1 MPHAYTEDQLV
12 EQPAIGL
19 FAELGWAVV
28 CAEEEMFGAPSP
40 HPSPTG
46 RGSEGEGRVALGRE
60 TKGEVVLVSLLR
72 AALTRLNSALPP
84 EAVTA
89 AVDELTRDRSAMGL
103 PAANREIYRLLKD
116 GIAVSIADPEA
127 PPSSPALL
135 PKEEG
140 RAAFPSTSGR
150 GSKGEGS
157 RRSGGQQTVRVR
169 VIDWENPAAND
180 FLLVSQFSVTGA
192 LYTCRPDLVGF
203 VNGLPLVVIELK
215 KPGVPARAAFDEN
228 LTHYKAEIPQ
238 LFWFNALLIASNGTD
253 SRVGSLTAD
262 WERFFEWKRIE
273 REDEPRRVSL
283 EVMLRGTCDRSRL
296 LDLVEN
302 FTLFSEH
309 KAGLAKIIGQNH
321 QVLGVNAAIASLHRI
336 RPALA
341 DPATLVPNP
350 LPEVEGQ
357 YRGGLQWSGLVDRA
371 RELRQKQTPAEDVVW
386 ELLRDRRFE
395 GLKFRRQHQI
405 GNYIADFCCA
415 EHRLDVEVDGDVHRS
430 PDVIAKDAQRD
441 AYLSSLGY
449 RVLRFKNQFVLDQP
463 EEFLRQVAAAA
474 QLPSTSGRGA
484 GGEGNTPSPNGIGVF
499 WQTQGSGKSFSMVF
513 FAQKVLR
520 KVAGNWTFVVVTDR
534 VELDDQIA
542 KTFKAVGA
550 VSEAEGDQCHA
561 ASGAHLREL
570 LRGNHRYVFTLIH
583 KFQPE
588 KVRAE
593 TPSSPALLPEG
604 EGGETPQYRGGLQY
618 AGLVERAREFRKDQT
633 PAEEIAWEL
642 LRDRRFEGLKFRR
655 EHQINNYIAD
665 FFCAEH
671 RLDIELDGGIHK
683 SPVVME
689 KDAVRD
695 AMLRSLGFKV
705 LRFSNQ
711 IVLENPEEFL
721 RQIGLALNLP
731 STSGKGAGGEGHR
744 KMPVLCDR
752 PDVIVLTDEAHRS
765 QYDTLALNMRA
776 ALPKALFLAFTG
788 TPLIAGEE
796 RTKDLFGDYVSI
808 YDFQQSV
815 EDGATVP
822 LFYENRTPELQLVN
836 PDLNDDIYNLIEAAE
851 LDPEQEAKLEQELSR
866 QYHILTRDD
875 RLETVAKD
883 IVRHFLGRG
892 FVGKAMVVSIDKA
905 TALKMHDKVRAHWA
919 AELERVQKEL
929 GHLDL
934 TAERKTELLDR
945 LKVLQMMDM
954 ALIVSPGQ
962 NEIEQMNRQG
972 LNIIPHR
979 ERMNREALD
988 EKFKDT
994 DDPLRIV
1001 FLCAM
1006 WLTGFDAPICST
1018 VYLDK
1023 PMRNHTLMQTIAR
1036 ANRVFPGKHSGMIVD
1051 YANVFASLE
1060 KALAIYGAGK
1070 DGKNPVR
1077 DKAKLVA
1084 DLRRA
1089 VDAATTFCA
1098 TRQVILP
1105 AIEQL
1110 PVGSLERLQR
1120 IDNAVN
1126 ALISPDPLR
1135 REFLGHERIV
1145 GTLFGAV
1152 KPDPAA
1158 LGFAGRVAT
1167 LTAIA
1172 AAIRTKLNP
1181 NPADITEVMGDIGK
1195 LLDASITGVDM
1206 PAKPAPV
1213 MDLSKIDFEALRSR
1227 FKESKHKNTDLE
1239 VLKAAIRAQ
1248 LEKLIRL
1255 NKTRA
1260 DFAEKFE
1267 ALIESYNTG
1276 SRNIEELFEELL
1288 KLSRNL
1294 SDEQQRHVRENMT
1307 EEELVIF
1314 DILTRPAPEL
1324 SADERAEVK
1333 KVSRELL
1340 NKMKLL
1346 LVLNWRQ
1353 KSTAR
1358 SQLKLTIEDVLDTGL
1373 PRTYTPELYRQKC
1386 SALFEHVYESY
1397 PERDAGVYAM

>member
-1 MPHAYTEDQLV
+1 MSTHPYTEDQLV

-19 FAELGWAVV
+19 FVELGWAV
-28 CAEEEMFGAPSP
+28 AGPP
-40 HPSPTG
+40 PNTG
-46 RGSEGEGRVALGRE
+46 IAGEPRDAGLLGRE
-60 TKGEVVLVSLLR
+60 TKGEVVLVSRLR
-72 AALTRLNSALPP
+72 AALVRLNPALPP
-84 EAVTA
+84 EAITA
-89 AVDELTRDRSAMGL
+89 AVDELTRDRSAMSL
-103 PAANREIYRLLKD
+103 PAANREIYALIKD
-116 GIAVSIADPEA
+116 GIRVSIAQPEDA
-127 PPSSPALL
+127 PSSPALL
-135 PKEEG
+135 PGGEG
-140 RAAFPSTSGR
+140 RAAVPSTSGR
-150 GSKGEGS
+150 GIKGEGRGGDGS
-157 RRSGGQQTVRVR
+157 WRDSGGQRTERVR

-283 EVMLRGTCDRSRL
+283 EVMLRGTCDRARL

-341 DPATLVPNP
+341 NPATLTPSPSPTERGESPN
-350 LPEVEGQ
+350 
-357 YRGGLQWSGLVDRA
+357 YRGGLQYSGLVDRA
-371 RELRQKQTPAEDVVW
+371 RELRQKQTPAEDIAW

-415 EHRLDVEVDGDVHRS
+415 EHKLAVEVDGDVHRS
-430 PDVIAKDAQRD
+430 PEVVAKDSQRD
-441 AYLSSLGY
+441 AYLRSMGY
-449 RVLRFKNQFVLDQP
+449 TVLRFQNQFVLDHP
-463 EEFLRQVAAAA
+463 EEFLSQIAAAA

-484 GGEGNTPSPNGIGVF
+484 GGEGKTTSSNGIGVF

-542 KTFKAVGA
+542 KTFKATGA

-583 KFQPE
+583 KFQTPE
-588 KVRAE
+588 
-593 TPSSPALLPEG
+593 L
-604 EGGETPQYRGGLQY
+604 
-618 AGLVERAREFRKDQT
+618 
-633 PAEEIAWEL
+633 
-642 LRDRRFEGLKFRR
+642 
-655 EHQINNYIAD
+655 
-665 FFCAEH
+665 
-671 RLDIELDGGIHK
+671 
-683 SPVVME
+683 
-689 KDAVRD
+689 
-695 AMLRSLGFKV
+695 
-705 LRFSNQ
+705 
-711 IVLENPEEFL
+711 
-721 RQIGLALNLP
+721 
-731 STSGKGAGGEGHR
+731 
-744 KMPVLCDR
+744 LCDR

-796 RTKDLFGDYVSI
+796 RTKDVFGDYVSI

-836 PDLNDDIYNLIEAAE
+836 PDLNEDIYNLIEAAE
-851 LDPEQEAKLEQELSR
+851 LDPEQEAKLERELSR

-875 RLETVAKD
+875 RLETVAQD

-905 TALKMHDKVRAHWA
+905 TALKMHDKVRKHWDVEA
-919 AELERVQKEL
+919 RKVRLELGRYDLAADRKAELSKR
-929 GHLDL
+929 LDVL
-934 TAERKTELLDR
+934 TTT
-945 LKVLQMMDM
+945 DM

-962 NEIEQMNRQG
+962 NEISQMQARG
-972 LNIIPHR
+972 RDIEPHR
-979 ERMNREALD
+979 RRMNDQALD

-994 DDPLRIV
+994 TDPLRIV
-1001 FLCAM
+1001 FVCAM
-1006 WLTGFDAPICST
+1006 WLTGFDAPSCST

-1023 PMRNHTLMQTIAR
+1023 PMRNHTLMQTSAR

-1060 KALAIYGAGK
+1060 KALAIYGPG
-1070 DGKNPVR
+1070 GGGGGPVKN
-1077 DKAKLVA
+1077 KAKLVE

-1089 VDAATTFCA
+1089 VAGATAFCA
-1098 TRQVILP
+1098 QHQVILP

-1110 PVGSLERLQR
+1110 PHGSLELLQR
-1120 IDNAVN
+1120 IDDAVN
-1126 ALISPDPLR
+1126 ALISPDKLR
-1135 REFLGHERIV
+1135 REFFGHERIV
-1145 GTLFGAV
+1145 STLYGAV

-1158 LGFAGRVAT
+1158 LEFAGRVAT
-1167 LTAIA
+1167 LIAIA
-1172 AAIRTKLNP
+1172 DTIRGKLNP
-1181 NPADITEVMGDIGK
+1181 NPADITEVMGDIGR
-1195 LLDASITGVDM
+1195 LLDASITGTSIREQGP
-1206 PAKPAPV
+1206 PAL
-1213 MDLSKIDFEALRSR
+1213 DLSKINFEALAKR
-1227 FKESKHKNTDLE
+1227 FKESKQKNTDLE
-1239 VLKAAIRAQ
+1239 VLKAAIRAE

-1255 NKTRA
+1255 NKTRT
-1260 DFAEKFE
+1260 DFSEKFE
-1267 ALIESYNTG
+1267 ALIETYNNG
-1276 SRNIEELFEELL
+1276 SRNIEELFDELMA
-1288 KLSRNL
+1288 LSRNL
-1294 SDEQQRHVRENMT
+1294 SEEQQRHVRESMT

-1324 SADERAEVK
+1324 SADERTEVK

-1340 NKMKLL
+1340 NKLKLL

-1353 KSTAR
+1353 KSSAR
-1358 SQLKLTIEDVLDTGL
+1358 SQVKLAIEDVLDTL
-1373 PRTYTPELYRQKC
+1373 PPAYDRPLFSQKC
-1386 SALFEHVYESY
+1386 SALFEHVYEGY
-1397 PERDAGVYAM
+1397 PERDMGVYAEAG